1 LIIRR
6 TSLFAETGQGVK
18 TEAYEEFRA
27 KIEQTFGAYGVSKPF
42 QGGSGLPLLRRF
54 SDASL

>member
-42 QGGSGLPLLRRF
+42 QGGSGLPLL
-54 SDASL
+54 